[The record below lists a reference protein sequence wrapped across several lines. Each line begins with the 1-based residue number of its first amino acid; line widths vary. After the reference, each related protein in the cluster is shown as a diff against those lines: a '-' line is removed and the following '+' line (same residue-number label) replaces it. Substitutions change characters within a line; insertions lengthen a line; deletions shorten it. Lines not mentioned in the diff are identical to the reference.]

1 MGKTKHIIEV
11 KIEKLLAKYD
21 NERLFVGVQQVYFDE
36 ITDEDIEAVNK
47 DIIKRKR
54 GNNNEKTK

>member
-21 NERLFVGVQQVYFDE
+21 NERLFVGVQQVDLDE

-54 GNNNEKTK
+54 GK